1 MEEILPSSTTSATW
15 VVIGWWRHKSPSSWI
30 PHEHVKGG
38 HHMWSR
44 LADHRCNGKD
54 GVHFI
59 VHGTIW
65 TPHSHSWKC
74 NPQNRIPQ
82 ELHEQQ
88 LNRHVQ
94 APKANF
100 FMQLPFAATTL
111 GACLVDPN
119 QRSGHPNTVKRS
131 SELWNC
137 FFVLIWPDLF
147 ILKTLPFHNIPYTI
161 TPIKKIL
168 SNSQMDNRMAVVFNF
183 YFHFL
188 VYNLYDKTRIK
199 K

>member
-1 MEEILPSSTTSATW
+1 MVGDVVLSVPRGRNPAIVNYLSNVGCNWVMAPQISIVLNSTRTCEGGAPH
-15 VVIGWWRHKSPSSWI
+15 VI
-30 PHEHVKGG
+30 EA
-38 HHMWSR
+38 
-44 LADHRCNGKD
+44 ADHRCNGKD

-131 SELWNC
+131 SEL
-137 FFVLIWPDLF
+137 
-147 ILKTLPFHNIPYTI
+147 
-161 TPIKKIL
+161 
-168 SNSQMDNRMAVVFNF
+168 
-183 YFHFL
+183 
-188 VYNLYDKTRIK
+188 
-199 K
+199 